1 MLQLRYM
8 KIKFKKSY
16 LAILPLAIV
25 FAVGLI
31 LFIGA
36 YSKKDAFSQF
46 TLLGAKET
54 TVESQNLDTDNDGL
68 KDWEEKLYKTDPLNP
83 DTDGDG
89 YLDGEEINSGHN
101 PLVKGP
107 NDKQVFYPL
116 PIGDKYNITD
126 KLLSDFSAVAKSYV
140 AQKDQYVKDHPE
152 ITDTPDYMSK
162 VPVTTLNEMFMRAIT
177 ENDKDW
183 LDQAN
188 TLLEQ
193 LPEVFQIEISDK
205 DIKIS
210 DDSSKEAI
218 KLYFQTL
225 SAYLKSP
232 NFLLSTSSLNSL
244 RDALSVNE
252 FTQVENLIME
262 ADNEI
267 AILNDQLIPSS
278 LLDMDKDALRLIIT
292 TRNIFVSLRGSESD
306 PLKAVV
312 AATKFDNVISLWNSL
327 SQKIINLNKSQGL
340 NLDI

>member
-1 MLQLRYM
+1 MHM
-8 KIKFKKSY
+8 KIKIKKSY
-16 LAILPLAIV
+16 LAILPIAII
-25 FAVGLI
+25 FAIGLI

-36 YSKKDAFSQF
+36 YSKKDALSQF
-46 TLLGAKET
+46 TLWGAKET
-54 TVESQNLDTDNDGL
+54 TIDSQNKDTDNDGL

-126 KLLSDFSAVAKSYV
+126 KLFSDFSSVAKSYV

-162 VPVTTLNEMFMRAIT
+162 IPTTALNEMFTRAIT
-177 ENDKDW
+177 ENDKNW

-193 LPEVFQIEISDK
+193 LPEVFKTEISDK

-210 DDSSKEAI
+210 NDNSKEAI
-218 KLYFQTL
+218 KSYFQTL
-225 SAYLKSP
+225 AAYFKSSD
-232 NFLLSTSSLNSL
+232 FLLSENGLNL
-244 RDALSVNE
+244 LKDALSRNE
-252 FTQVENLIME
+252 FTQIEDLIIKT
-262 ADNEI
+262 DNEI
-267 AILNDQLIPSS
+267 AILSDQSVPSS
-278 LLDMDKDALRLIIT
+278 LSDIHKDSLKLIIT
-292 TRNIFVSLRGSESD
+292 TRNIFVSLRGSDSD

-312 AATKFDNVISLWNSL
+312 AATKFDGVISLWRSL
-327 SQKIINLNKSQGL
+327 SQKIIDLNKSQNL